1 MISLN
6 SYFND
11 ESKIF
16 RGDIQIL
23 LDKNTRQF
31 DTYEFRYGNLV
42 VVRRSVCV
50 HDANQSESSD
60 CAIYIWYNWK
70 LVLLELLRAE

>member
-1 MISLN
+1 MSSLN

-23 LDKNTRQF
+23 LDKNKRQF
-31 DTYEFRYGNLV
+31 DTYEFRDGKLV
-42 VVRRSVCV
+42 VVNRSVCV
-50 HDANQSESSD
+50 HDANQSESND
-60 CAIYIWYNWK
+60 CAIYKWYNGK
-70 LVLLELLRAE
+70 LVFLELLGAE